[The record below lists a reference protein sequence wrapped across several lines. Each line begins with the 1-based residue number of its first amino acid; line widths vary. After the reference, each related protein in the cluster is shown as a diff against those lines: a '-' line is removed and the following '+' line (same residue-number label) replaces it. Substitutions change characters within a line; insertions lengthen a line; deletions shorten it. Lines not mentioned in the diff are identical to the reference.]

1 MHSPPSSSITV
12 AMGKYWIMLGLPSNL
27 AYVGVLV
34 FVLVGSLWLEVV
46 LRTRVF
52 ARLPR
57 LLLVLAVVIWPF
69 LLWDAY
75 AIAQGHWF
83 FDTDRIT
90 GIYLPADIPLD
101 ELLFFLVIPIA
112 SILTIEAVRSV
123 KSWPVGDGSDE
134 EQRQVAQS

>member
-1 MHSPPSSSITV
+1 MRKIDACSSCVGVRECRSTNSRRCSGTTRASSDEASAPARALLPVHSPPSSSITV
-12 AMGKYWIMLGLPSNL
+12 AMGEYWIMLGLPSNL

-34 FVLVGSLWLEVV
+34 FVLAGSLWLELV

-75 AIAQGHWF
+75 AIAEG
-83 FDTDRIT
+83 
-90 GIYLPADIPLD
+90 
-101 ELLFFLVIPIA
+101 
-112 SILTIEAVRSV
+112 
-123 KSWPVGDGSDE
+123 
-134 EQRQVAQS
+134 